1 VINIK
6 KRGKSLYPWDDT
18 SKSLNSM
25 GVYSSKYKRKVM
37 PPKNPPPKRP
47 NNESYPQDIFFL
59 HTHGID
65 KRMWFKPTLHQKTNN
80 PPRKGI
86 NGMK

>member
-1 VINIK
+1 MINIK

-65 KRMWFKPTLHQKTNN
+65 KECGSNPHYTKKQTTHQEKE
-80 PPRKGI
+80 
-86 NGMK
+86 